1 MIVDIDR
8 PTLDTIR
15 NPDLRAYAAQYVDIQ
30 DDFMARVRESGIEID
45 ANDYA
50 AETAERLDHLRQK
63 GARFRNAG
71 KSIVANAI
79 SPACVACQHG
89 VGSATF
95 FISLRCH
102 RTCFYC
108 FNPNQEGYDYF
119 TAQQRNLPEE
129 LDELA
134 RSGQRLQHLALTG
147 GEPLLHKQETVE
159 FFRCAAEK
167 FPEAYT
173 RLYTTGDQL
182 TPSLARE
189 LGEAGLDEIRFSI
202 RMHDLE
208 QGHRHTFDRIA
219 LAKNHIPVVMVEM
232 PVLPGTFEV
241 MKDVLIEL
249 DRLGVTSINLLEFCY
264 PLNQAQAFN
273 QRGYKVKAR
282 PFRVLYNYWYAGGLP
297 IARSELECLDLV
309 AFALEAGLKM
319 GVHYC
324 SLENKHTGQIYQ
336 QNAGQP
342 PSARHYFSPSDYF
355 LKTAKVFGADIRKA
369 RKALRGQPDS
379 HYRLDPDHNCLELH
393 VNQIEALKRL
403 EVEVGLSYNVMET
416 REDGR
421 YLRELKVALVRPESF
436 DPNNDV

>member
-8 PTLDTIR
+8 QTLAAIH
-15 NPDLRAYAAQYVDIQ
+15 NPDLRAYAARYLDLQ
-30 DDFMARVRESGIEID
+30 DDFMAHVREAGMEID

-50 AETAERLDHLRQK
+50 AETAERLERLRQK
-63 GARFRNAG
+63 GARFRNDG
-71 KSIVANAI
+71 KSIVAHTL
-79 SPACVACQHG
+79 SPACVACQRG
-89 VGSATF
+89 IGSATF

-108 FNPNQEGYDYF
+108 FNPNQELYDHF
-119 TAQQRNLPEE
+119 TVQQRNLPQE
-129 LDELA
+129 LEQLA
-134 RSGQRLQHLALTG
+134 QSGQSIQHLALTG

-159 FFRCAAEK
+159 FFRCASEK

-182 TPSLARE
+182 TPGLARE

-208 QGHRHTFDRIA
+208 QGHRHTFERIA

-232 PVLPGTFEV
+232 PILPGTLEV
-241 MKDVLIEL
+241 MKEVLVEL
-249 DRLGVTSINLLEFCY
+249 DRLGVASINLLEFCY
-264 PLNQAQAFN
+264 PFN
-273 QRGYKVKAR
+273 QTQVFNQKGYKIKAR
-282 PFRVLYNYWYAGGLP
+282 PFRVFYNYWYAGGLP

-336 QNAGQP
+336 QNAGP
-342 PSARHYFSPSDYF
+342 LPSERHYFSPTDYF

-369 RKALRGQPDS
+369 RKALRHHPD
-379 HYRLDPDHNCLELH
+379 HLYRLDTDHNCLELH
-393 VNQIEALKRL
+393 VSQIEALQRL
-403 EVEVGLSYNVMET
+403 NVEVGLSYNVMEA
-416 REDGR
+416 REDGH

-436 DPNNDV
+436 DPEQDM